1 VRAAA
6 SHQEL
11 KRLALGFNPAT
22 GVSVAGNGGRLPGIV
37 LTDAGVIAFPDGRHY
52 AAAVLTRGHHAFDG
66 ELASYKLI
74 GSIASTAIDLLRR

>member
-1 VRAAA
+1 VV
-6 SHQEL
+6 
-11 KRLALGFNPAT
+11 G
-22 GVSVAGNGGRLPGIV
+22 LPGIV